1 MQTRSLT
8 WTLRFIKIMFEFKEL
23 VEMASKNSCAGCF
36 YWRDIGRC
44 NHQKCCHYMLMTGEL
59 RGSSAIN
66 CNKKL
71 VISKPDD
78 KRMVRDYVLKTS
90 RNGRVL

>member
-1 MQTRSLT
+1 
-8 WTLRFIKIMFEFKEL
+8 
-23 VEMASKNSCAGCF
+23 MASKNSCAGCF

-59 RGSSAIN
+59 RG
-66 CNKKL
+66 CKVEDCDKKL
-71 VISKPDD
+71 MVSKYDD
-78 KRMVRDYVLKTS
+78 EKMVRDYVLKTS